1 MLEDK
6 VKQKRAHS
14 VQMENR
20 NKMIMTGI
28 TDVVS
33 FDLNKVILQS
43 DYGVITIKG
52 DNLHVNKLS
61 VDKGELDVDGVIA
74 SFDYSE
80 LNTYSAKG
88 ESIFNRLFK

>member
-61 VDKGELDVDGVIA
+61 VDKGELDVDGVITA
-74 SFDYSE
+74 FEYSE
-80 LNTYSAKG
+80 LSTYSAKG